1 MFAFEKVELPVLGLR
16 GLEADLSEEEKAI
29 QENVH
34 RFARDVMRPIGKKLD
49 GMSPEE
55 VIAEGSPLHDYMAQM
70 YASGILDLGALD
82 SMSDLEKS
90 RIFPIIF
97 EELG

>member
-55 VIAEGSPLHDYMAQM
+55 VIAEGSPITRLYGANSCQR
-70 YASGILDLGALD
+70 DLGFGRARQYEQ
-82 SMSDLEKS
+82 SGKKS
-90 RIFPIIF
+90 YFPYYF
-97 EELG
+97 